1 MENKKNNK
9 TTARTAKTTKPTTT
23 KEDKPSTEVV
33 KSIAKIKADK
43 SINGVEKINM
53 IKRLMVEGLSA
64 ETQQYIIKQLEAL
77 SSSEKSRLLKTS
89 KKTEVKVNNRKQE
102 IN

>member
-9 TTARTAKTTKPTTT
+9 TTAKTAKTTKPTIK